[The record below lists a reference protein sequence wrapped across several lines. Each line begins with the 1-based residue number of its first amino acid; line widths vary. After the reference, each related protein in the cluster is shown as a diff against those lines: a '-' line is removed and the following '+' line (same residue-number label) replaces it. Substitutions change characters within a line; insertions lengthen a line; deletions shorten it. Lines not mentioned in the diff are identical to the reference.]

1 MVNLGRPVSLN
12 RENVSEACMHAYWSR
27 GITNISYNDV
37 IKSSKLSKGSIY
49 KLFNNEDDLQAE
61 TLNYYIKN
69 DNLIFKQIASDAEDL
84 FQLMQMMNDYK
95 FSNNMKYCY
104 FMISYTERY
113 KVGKKTR
120 ANINKIANNVKKIL
134 NDIVKKHIKKHSL
147 KKNNVQLIK
156 LVNYIFNTLT
166 LIMVMERNKASESEI
181 NMHKETL
188 FKLIKNISYNKKY
201 FIFN

>member
-12 RENVSEACMHAYWSR
+12 RKNVSEACMYAYWSS

-61 TLNYYIKN
+61 TLTYYTKY
-69 DNLIFKQIASDAEDL
+69 DNLIFDQIRNAEDL
-84 FQLMQMMNDYK
+84 FQFMKMMNDYK

-120 ANINKIANNVKKIL
+120 AIINKIANNVKKIL
-134 NDIVKKHIKKHSL
+134 NDVIKKHL
-147 KKNNVQLIK
+147 EKHCNKKNKIKTIK
-156 LVNYIFNTLT
+156 LANYIFNTLT
-166 LIMVMERNKASESEI
+166 FIMLLQRNKVSDSEI
-181 NMHKETL
+181 NMYKETL
-188 FKLIKNISYNKKY
+188 YQLVKNVSNNKNN
-201 FIFN
+201 FMFN

>member
-12 RENVSEACMHAYWSR
+12 RKNVSEACMYAYWTN

-37 IKSSKLSKGSIY
+37 IKSSRLSKGSIY

-69 DNLIFKQIASDAEDL
+69 DNLIFEQISSRAEDL
-84 FQLMQMMNDYK
+84 FQLLQMINNYK
-95 FSNNMKYCY
+95 FSNNMNYCY

-113 KVGKKTR
+113 KVGIKTR
-120 ANINKIANNVKKIL
+120 ANINKITNNVKKIL
-134 NDIVKKHIKKHSL
+134 NVIVKKHIKKYNI
-147 KKNNVQLIK
+147 KKNNIQVVK

-166 LIMVMERNKASESEI
+166 FTMVLQRNKVSDSEI
-181 NMHKETL
+181 NMYKESL
-188 FKLIKNISYNKKY
+188 YKLIKDISYNKKY

>member
-12 RENVSEACMHAYWSR
+12 RENVSEACMYAYWSR

-201 FIFN
+201 FIFS